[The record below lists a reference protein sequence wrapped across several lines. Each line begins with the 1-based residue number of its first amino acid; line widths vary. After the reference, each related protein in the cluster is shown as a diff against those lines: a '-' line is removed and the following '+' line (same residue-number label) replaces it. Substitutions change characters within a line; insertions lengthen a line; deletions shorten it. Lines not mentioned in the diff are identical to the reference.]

1 MRKEENRNVGV
12 FYVSSKE
19 NFSRL
24 IHIFN
29 GNLCTH
35 YKKEQF
41 KVWLTTYNK
50 QYNMDIPFKDQLV
63 KPSLYSGGISGFV
76 LFFFLLPKSTTKHCK
91 RKKKSAEGCFCGRVK
106 SCSTSKLRRAPH
118 LTFQISQKEFKII
131 KTLRDIFLNT
141 YSLDLKKVRYDKS
154 WDGWSFHCSSFA
166 KLKVI
171 RNYFSRYKLKTKKSL
186 SFTKW
191 CKIHDMVLNKEHLT
205 LEGLNKI
212 DLLTK
217 DINKFIS

>member
-1 MRKEENRNVGV
+1 ME
-12 FYVSSKE
+12 
-19 NFSRL
+19 
-24 IHIFN
+24 
-29 GNLCTH
+29 
-35 YKKEQF
+35 
-41 KVWLTTYNK
+41 
-50 QYNMDIPFKDQLV
+50 IPFKDKLI
-63 KPSLYSGGISGFV
+63 KPSLHSGWISGFV
-76 LFFFLLPKSTTKHCK
+76 D
-91 RKKKSAEGCFCGRVK
+91 AEGCFYGRVK
-106 SCSTSKLRRAPH
+106 SCSTSKLRKAPH
-118 LTFQISQKEFKII
+118 LTFQVSQKEFDII

-141 YSLDLKKVRYDKS
+141 DSLDLKNVKYDKS
-154 WDGWSFHCSSFA
+154 WYGWTFHCSSFT

-191 CKIHDMVLNKEHLT
+191 CKIHDMVLNKKHLT